1 MILKSI
7 IFSICII
14 VSINAISQDTV
25 QQSFIETIN
34 FISWNNELSLNS
46 SSRYLEHENE
56 KILIQSLNTENKIEW
71 ELIKTNS
78 NQYQY
83 NEYELLIEEEN
94 SIKKTPRR
102 VKSGYLILSKNSYP
116 VDSFVSFDV
125 SSFEERLM
133 INTERKLIKHGKWF
147 EWIGEYRYNG
157 NYKIDKKDGK
167 WSCRNYRTEE
177 WYEITYK
184 DGVELS
190 KWNKNFAF
198 QPNKDTLEKYL
209 AGNWRFIY
217 EKNKISHY
225 KKNKGSISVEFNKNG
240 KYIKVIKCGFSGY
253 KPPNIDWY
261 ISDENHLILENN
273 EGYIEYKVKKMTLSE
288 MILEQISLRD

>member
-94 SIKKTPRR
+94 SITAI
-102 VKSGYLILSKNSYP
+102 SYLTYFHKNH
-116 VDSFVSFDV
+116 
-125 SSFEERLM
+125 SS
-133 INTERKLIKHGKWF
+133 
-147 EWIGEYRYNG
+147 
-157 NYKIDKKDGK
+157 
-167 WSCRNYRTEE
+167 
-177 WYEITYK
+177 
-184 DGVELS
+184 
-190 KWNKNFAF
+190 
-198 QPNKDTLEKYL
+198 
-209 AGNWRFIY
+209 
-217 EKNKISHY
+217 
-225 KKNKGSISVEFNKNG
+225 
-240 KYIKVIKCGFSGY
+240 
-253 KPPNIDWY
+253 
-261 ISDENHLILENN
+261 
-273 EGYIEYKVKKMTLSE
+273 
-288 MILEQISLRD
+288 

>member
-1 MILKSI
+1 MLKSI

-14 VSINAISQDTV
+14 VSNNAISQDTV
-25 QQSFIETIN
+25 QQNFIETIN

-46 SSRYLEHENE
+46 SSRYLEHEDE

-71 ELIKTNS
+71 ELIKTDS

-83 NEYELLIEEEN
+83 NEYELLIEEED

-116 VDSFVSFDV
+116 VDSFVSFDA

-157 NYKIDKKDGK
+157 NYKTDKKDGK
-167 WSCRNYRTEE
+167 WICRNYRTEE

-184 DGVELS
+184 DGVEIS

-209 AGNWRFIY
+209 AGNWGFIY

-225 KKNKGSISVEFNKNG
+225 KKNTGGISLEFNKNG
-240 KYIKVIKCGFSGY
+240 KYIKIIKCSFSGY
-253 KPPNIDWY
+253 KPRNIDWY
-261 ISDENHLILENN
+261 ISAKNHLILESKQ
-273 EGYIEYKVKKMTLSE
+273 GYIEYKIKKMTLSE
-288 MILEQISLRD
+288 MLLERI